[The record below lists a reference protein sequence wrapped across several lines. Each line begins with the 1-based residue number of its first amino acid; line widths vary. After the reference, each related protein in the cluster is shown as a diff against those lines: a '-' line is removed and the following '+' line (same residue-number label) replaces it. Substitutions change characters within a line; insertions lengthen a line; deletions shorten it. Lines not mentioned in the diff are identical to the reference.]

1 MQKRLWK
8 LYTFTFI
15 KTPIAALFI
24 IVGLAVG
31 MYVLMNSIRIQSYW
45 AVTGAP
51 EEKGEST
58 LITVQGNN
66 HYAELHMRDKIT
78 WYIEESGE
86 RYEGTVLKIDSST
99 EANRLEIEVTAADWT
114 RAKKEADV
122 ESAVPPVYVELPQ
135 GQKTVFAKLFKK
147 GAVE

>member
-24 IVGLAVG
+24 IVGLTVG
-31 MYVLMNSIRIQSYW
+31 MYLLMNSIRIQSYR

-51 EEKGEST
+51 VEKGEST

-66 HYAELHMRDKIT
+66 NYTELHMQDKIT
-78 WYIEESGE
+78 WYIEESGD
-86 RYEGTVLKIDSST
+86 RYEGTVLNIDSST
-99 EANRLEIEVTAADWT
+99 DADKLEIEVTALEWT
-114 RAKKEADV
+114 RAMKESDA
-122 ESAVPPVYVELPQ
+122 ESAEPPVYVELPQ
-135 GQKTVFAKLFKK
+135 GQETVFAKLFKK